1 MFVDM
6 HCHSV
11 SSDDSRATVEG
22 YLKWIQVLRKRGH
35 TIDSIVLTEHRKF
48 DNDFDYSILGS
59 QYGVSVMK
67 GSELDT
73 ACGHFLVYGVTPQLQ
88 SAIDFANVRMDP
100 LELME
105 AASATGA
112 IAIPAHPGRAGIGLC
127 EYIEQGQSFNGLSI
141 VETHNGGSRRGEN
154 ERAQELALSSSL
166 KGIGG
171 SDAHLVSNI
180 ATCLTSFPDTIANE
194 RELVEAILEGQFSAV
209 RLEDTIAEST
219 TGGSEE

>member
-1 MFVDM
+1 MFIDM

-22 YLKWIQVLRKRGH
+22 YLKWIQVLRKRGY
-35 TIDSIVLTEHRKF
+35 TVDSIVLTEHRKF
-48 DNDFDYSILGS
+48 DADADYSALGD
-59 QYGVSVMK
+59 QYGVLVMK

-73 ACGHFLVYGVTPQLQ
+73 ACGHFLVYGVNQQLQ

-105 AASATGA
+105 AATAHGA
-112 IAIPAHPGRAGIGLC
+112 VAIPAHPGRAGIGLC
-127 EYIEQGQSFNGLSI
+127 EYVEQGRSFNGLRI

-154 ERAQELALSSSL
+154 ERAQEFAQTNQYMGL
-166 KGIGG
+166 GG

-180 ATCLTSFPDTIANE
+180 ATCLTSFPNAIAHE
-194 RELVEAILEGQFSAV
+194 RDLVEAVLEGRFAAL
-209 RLEDTIAEST
+209 RLEETMGRRDE
-219 TGGSEE
+219 

>member
-35 TIDSIVLTEHRKF
+35 SVDAIVLTEHRKF
-48 DNDFDYSILGS
+48 DNDLDYSTLGD
-59 QYGVSVMK
+59 QYGVLVMK

-73 ACGHFLVYGVTPQLQ
+73 ACGHFLVYGVNQRLQ
-88 SAIDFANVRMDP
+88 DAIDFANVRMDP
-100 LELME
+100 LDLME
-105 AASATGA
+105 AATASGA
-112 IAIPAHPGRAGIGLC
+112 ITIPAHPGRAGIGLC
-127 EYIEQGQSFNGLSI
+127 EFIEQGQTFNGLSI

-154 ERAQELALSSSL
+154 ERAQELAQTGGLM
-166 KGIGG
+166 GIGG

-180 ATCLTSFPDTIANE
+180 ATCLTSFPKRIANE
-194 RELVEAILEGQFSAV
+194 RELVEAIVEGKFFPV
-209 RLEDTIAEST
+209 KLEDTLH
-219 TGGSEE
+219 GSQE

>member
-1 MFVDM
+1 MLVDM

-48 DNDFDYSILGS
+48 DNDFDYSTLGD
-59 QYGVSVMK
+59 QYGVLVMK

-73 ACGHFLVYGVTPQLQ
+73 ACGHFLVYGVNPQLQ
-88 SAIDFANVRMDP
+88 SAIEFANVRMDP

-105 AASATGA
+105 AATATGA
-112 IAIPAHPGRAGIGLC
+112 IAIPAHPGRSGIGLC
-127 EYIEQGQSFNGLSI
+127 EFIEQGQTFNGLSI

-154 ERAQELALSSSL
+154 ERAQELADSTGLM
-166 KGIGG
+166 GIGG

-180 ATCLTSFPDTIANE
+180 ATCLTSFPKAISNE
-194 RELVEAILEGQFSAV
+194 RELVQAILGGEFTAV
-209 RLEDTIAEST
+209 RLEDTSS
-219 TGGSEE
+219 GNEE

>member
-35 TIDSIVLTEHRKF
+35 TVDAIVLTEHRKF
-48 DNDFDYSILGS
+48 DNDLDYSTLGD
-59 QYGVSVMK
+59 QYGVLVMK

-73 ACGHFLVYGVTPQLQ
+73 ACGHFLVYGVNQRLQ
-88 SAIDFANVRMDP
+88 EAIDFANVRMDP

-105 AASATGA
+105 AASDSGA
-112 IAIPAHPGRAGIGLC
+112 ITIPAHPGRAGIGLC
-127 EYIEQGQSFNGLSI
+127 EFIEQGRTFNGLSI

-154 ERAQELALSSSL
+154 ERAQDLAFADGLM
-166 KGIGG
+166 GIGG

-180 ATCLTSFPDTIANE
+180 ATCLTSFPRRIANE
-194 RELVEAILEGQFSAV
+194 RELVEAIMAGTFSPV
-209 RLEDTIAEST
+209 RLEDTLAGSIA
-219 TGGSEE
+219 

>member
-35 TIDSIVLTEHRKF
+35 SVDAIVLTEHRKF
-48 DNDFDYSILGS
+48 DNDLDYSTLGD
-59 QYGVSVMK
+59 QYGVLVMK

-73 ACGHFLVYGVTPQLQ
+73 ACGHFLVYGVNQKLQ
-88 SAIDFANVRMDP
+88 DAIDFANVRMDP
-100 LELME
+100 LDLME
-105 AASATGA
+105 AATASGA
-112 IAIPAHPGRAGIGLC
+112 ITIPAHPGRAGIGLC
-127 EYIEQGQSFNGLSI
+127 EFIEQGQTFNGLSI

-154 ERAQELALSSSL
+154 ERAQELAQTGGLM
-166 KGIGG
+166 GIGG

-180 ATCLTSFPDTIANE
+180 ATCLTSFPKRIANE
-194 RELVEAILEGQFSAV
+194 RELVEAIVEGKFFPV
-209 RLEDTIAEST
+209 KLEDTLS
-219 TGGSEE
+219 GSQE

>member
-35 TIDSIVLTEHRKF
+35 NVDAIVLTEHRKF
-48 DNDFDYSILGS
+48 DSDFDYSTLGS
-59 QYGVSVMK
+59 QYGVLVMK

-73 ACGHFLVYGVTPQLQ
+73 ACGHFLVYGVSEKLQ
-88 SAIDFANVRMDP
+88 DAIDFANVRMDP

-105 AASATGA
+105 AAAASGA

-127 EYIEQGQSFNGLSI
+127 EFIEQGQTFNGLSI

-154 ERAQELALSSSL
+154 ERAQELACAGGLM
-166 KGIGG
+166 GIGG

-180 ATCLTSFPDTIANE
+180 ATYLTSFPKRVANE
-194 RELVEAILEGQFSAV
+194 RELVEAILEGRFRAV
-209 RLEDTIAEST
+209 SLEDTLA
-219 TGGSEE
+219 GSEE

>member
-35 TIDSIVLTEHRKF
+35 RVDAIVLTEHRKF
-48 DNDFDYSILGS
+48 DNDLDYSTLGD
-59 QYGVSVMK
+59 QYGVLVMK

-73 ACGHFLVYGVTPQLQ
+73 ACGHFLVYGVNQRLQ
-88 SAIDFANVRMDP
+88 DAIDFANVRMDP

-105 AASATGA
+105 AASASGA
-112 IAIPAHPGRAGIGLC
+112 ITIPAHPGRAGIGLC
-127 EYIEQGQSFNGLSI
+127 EFIEQGQTFNGLSI

-154 ERAQELALSSSL
+154 ERAQELAQTGGLM
-166 KGIGG
+166 GIGG

-180 ATCLTSFPDTIANE
+180 ATCLTSFPKQIANE
-194 RELVEAILEGQFSAV
+194 RELVEAIMEGKFSPV
-209 RLEDTIAEST
+209 RLEDTLA
-219 TGGSEE
+219 GSPE